1 MTTDLQNV
9 QTSEVVLTQKRYLS
23 DATIADIPAYTATG
37 SAVEPSLIVDYFGTT
52 LVKDTDYTATYSNNT
67 TPGTATVTLTGI
79 GDCVG
84 TLSATYEVVELT
96 PPSAENVPANATG
109 HSINGTYSLSG
120 YDASKD
126 YSVVISL
133 EGTSG
138 GATFSVVTT
147 TGLSFPGM
155 AFPTD
160 LTDVT
165 EAYFY
170 GSPSDIENA
179 LNSITYS
186 TTNVAFGEIKMHV
199 YIYSYVANTVFNPGN
214 GHVYNVV
221 SDQSIS
227 WSNALSTS
235 SSTSFGGSTGYMVTV
250 TSQDEQDFFY
260 RLDKSVWLGL
270 SDEESEGTFKW
281 VTGPESGTVVRT
293 PSGNV
298 DGVFEKWASGQPNNY
313 LGNEHYVGFYRP
325 AGSDY
330 GWRDYS
336 QTSNEIYGYVT
347 EYGTSTSGLGT
358 DVQSVQTSLVVLTQN
373 KYLADA
379 TIAEIPAYT
388 ATGSAVEPSL
398 IIDYFGT
405 TLVKDT
411 DYTVVFTD
419 NVSAGTAS
427 VSVSGI
433 GDYVG
438 TISSTFEVVELTSP
452 TNQNVPVNTQNW
464 DLSGQFN
471 LSGYDSTKT
480 YKAAVIVEGDPDSSF
495 SVTQTSGITF
505 DFGYDDWTEVRGV
518 NFKGTAENL
527 QSALNSVQINTSTNN
542 EEIKLRVFLTSQIEN
557 TFLNPANGH
566 IYEFVPGQITWTD
579 ANLASSS
586 LNYESEPGYITTLT
600 SEIEDNFVSNYVQ
613 AQNFWIGLSDATN
626 EGEWYWITGPEAG
639 TLVWSA
645 SNSNETGYTG
655 IINGQWCNWVTNDP
669 NNANYNTG
677 TGQDYAVAKF
687 EGNVEWNDVNNG
699 DTRVDG
705 YVIEY
710 GDWSDAM
717 DLTFYSTQKAEI
729 ILTKISQGVTI
740 QSSDTTTSE
749 GGDEA
754 SFTVV
759 LDINPIDDVTI
770 PINSSDVSEGTII
783 VDELVFTPSNWE
795 VPQMVV
801 VTGIGDE
808 LLDGDISYLIETG
821 NPVSNDSNYDA
832 LLASDI
838 SDLTF
843 TNQDNDIDSDGDGI
857 SDAQEGYNST
867 DPDLSTDTDG
877 DGVPDYLED
886 NTAGD
891 HTNPNNDS
899 DGDGESNAYE
909 TANGTDPNN
918 ASSNSGVLTWI
929 GTTSGDWST
938 TSNWSSGAAPTSS
951 TVVVIDGTFTNEPI
965 ISSTTD
971 VTILSVTIANGNTL
985 TIDETSSL
993 TVSGDFTN
1001 DGTVTLN
1008 STADDFSSLI
1018 VEGTATGDITYNRY
1032 VNAYNTD
1039 GGWDFVGSPTA
1050 MTIEEFTTANAGDL
1064 QTLGDDF
1071 AFASYN
1077 NAVGQWQLY
1086 PTVSPTGSFTAGQG
1100 YAMATA
1106 AGSTVAFT
1114 GTMKTADQSINI
1126 INNNGLNDVGRRW
1139 NLVSNPYPSY
1149 INGNTAA
1156 GASNFILANTDVIDD
1171 DFGAVYGWN
1180 GSSYDIYNLLD
1191 GAFSIAPGQA
1201 FWVAALN
1208 TTTTALNFTADMRTT
1223 TGTGD
1228 FVAGPQPLTYHV
1240 ALELYNGETQK
1251 ATTDF
1256 YFRDGLSLGI
1266 DPWYDAGAF
1275 NQSTKLSSRLAQ
1287 GSQETAFARNAMGMD
1302 AMQNTRVPLEIR
1314 QNAGQTF
1321 TISIADMNLPEDI
1334 YVYLEDTLNGT
1345 LTSLKDQDFELV
1357 AQSDLSGLDRFFIV
1371 FKSNAVLSNGDTL
1384 GIDALN
1390 AYKANNDSFVTIAGI
1405 APELGQLDVTLYNII
1420 GQTVT
1425 EKSFNPNTATQRVS
1439 TQGLASGLYMIQ
1451 IKSGNHTTVKKIII
1465 K

>member
-1 MTTDLQNV
+1 MKYRLIILLILLSNIHIKAQTITAPPNQDIPANSSDYSVTASTPYILDGYDSSTDYKVAVLLEGTSGALISINTTTGLNNPGLEFPTGFTNVNEIYFSGTPSEIVAALNSITVNTTNVANAEIKIQVYIYEYDADTYFNPFNGHAYKIVDNQSISWPDARDAAAATTFGGSTGYLITVTSQQEHDFAYRLDKSYWLGLSDEESEGTFKWVTGPETGVEIRTPEGNVAGQFEKWAIGQPNNYQGNEHYVGFYRPSDYYGWRDYITTSNEIYGYAIEYGTSSDGMTTDLQNV

-23 DATIADIPAYTATG
+23 DATIAPIPAYTLVSG
-37 SAVEPSLIVDYFGTT
+37 GVEPSLDVDYFGIS
-52 LVKDTDYTATYSNNT
+52 LDLGTDYTATYSNNT
-67 TPGTATVTLTGI
+67 TPATATVTLTGI
-79 GDCVG
+79 GDYVG
-84 TLSATYEVVELT
+84 TLSATYQVVELT
-96 PPSAENVPANATG
+96 PPPAENVPANATA

-120 YDASKD
+120 YDATKD

-214 GHVYNVV
+214 GHVYKVV

-227 WSNALSTS
+227 WSNALSAS
-235 SSTSFGGSTGYMVTV
+235 SSTSFGSTGYLVTV
-250 TSQDEQDFFY
+250 TSQDEQDFFH

-293 PSGNV
+293 PQGNV

-313 LGNEHYVGFYRP
+313 GGNEDYVGFYRP

-373 KYLADA
+373 KFLADA
-379 TIAEIPAYT
+379 TIADIPAYT
-388 ATGSAVEPSL
+388 GTGSAVEPSL
-398 IIDYFGT
+398 IVDYFGT

-427 VSVSGI
+427 VSITGT

-438 TISSTFEVVELTSP
+438 TISTTFEVVELTSP

-464 DLSGQFN
+464 DLSGQFDLN
-471 LSGYDSTKT
+471 GYDPTKT
-480 YKAAVIVEGDPDSSF
+480 YKAAVIVEGDPESSF

-505 DFGYDDWTEVRGV
+505 DFGYNDWTEVRGV

-527 QSALNSVQINTSTNN
+527 QSALNSIQINTSANN
-542 EEIKLRVFLTSQIEN
+542 DEIKLRVFITTQIEN

-579 ANLASSS
+579 ANSISSS

-600 SEIEDNFVSNYVQ
+600 SEVEDDFVSIHVQ
-613 AQNFWIGLSDATN
+613 AQDFWIGLSDAAN
-626 EGEWYWITGPEAG
+626 EGEWYWVTGPEAG

-645 SNSNETGYTG
+645 SNSNETGFTG

-669 NNANYNTG
+669 NNATFNFG

-687 EGNVEWNDVNNG
+687 NGNVEWNDVNNG

-717 DLTFYSTQKAEI
+717 DLTFYSTQKTEI
-729 ILTKISQGVTI
+729 ILTKISQGVTVE
-740 QSSDTTTSE
+740 SSDTTTSE
-749 GGDEA
+749 DGDEA

-770 PINSSDVSEGTII
+770 PINSSDVSEGTIT

-795 VPQMVV
+795 VPQTVI

-843 TNQDNDIDSDGDGI
+843 INQDNDIDTDGDGI
-857 SDAQEGYNST
+857 SNAQEGYNST

-891 HTNPNNDS
+891 HTNPNNDT
-899 DGDGESNAYE
+899 DGDGISNGEE
-909 TANGTDPNN
+909 TTAGTNPLD
-918 ASSNSGVLTWI
+918 SSDTPTDTDGDGIPDINEGSGNVP
-929 GTTSGDWST
+929 
-938 TSNWSSGAAPTSS
+938 A
-951 TVVVIDGTFTNEPI
+951 
-965 ISSTTD
+965 TD
-971 VTILSVTIANGNTL
+971 S
-985 TIDETSSL
+985 D
-993 TVSGDFTN
+993 N
-1001 DGTVTLN
+1001 DGV
-1008 STADDFSSLI
+1008 AD
-1018 VEGTATGDITYNRY
+1018 
-1032 VNAYNTD
+1032 
-1039 GGWDFVGSPTA
+1039 
-1050 MTIEEFTTANAGDL
+1050 
-1064 QTLGDDF
+1064 
-1071 AFASYN
+1071 
-1077 NAVGQWQLY
+1077 
-1086 PTVSPTGSFTAGQG
+1086 
-1100 YAMATA
+1100 
-1106 AGSTVAFT
+1106 
-1114 GTMKTADQSINI
+1114 
-1126 INNNGLNDVGRRW
+1126 
-1139 NLVSNPYPSY
+1139 
-1149 INGNTAA
+1149 
-1156 GASNFILANTDVIDD
+1156 
-1171 DFGAVYGWN
+1171 
-1180 GSSYDIYNLLD
+1180 
-1191 GAFSIAPGQA
+1191 
-1201 FWVAALN
+1201 
-1208 TTTTALNFTADMRTT
+1208 
-1223 TGTGD
+1223 
-1228 FVAGPQPLTYHV
+1228 
-1240 ALELYNGETQK
+1240 
-1251 ATTDF
+1251 
-1256 YFRDGLSLGI
+1256 
-1266 DPWYDAGAF
+1266 
-1275 NQSTKLSSRLAQ
+1275 
-1287 GSQETAFARNAMGMD
+1287 
-1302 AMQNTRVPLEIR
+1302 
-1314 QNAGQTF
+1314 
-1321 TISIADMNLPEDI
+1321 
-1334 YVYLEDTLNGT
+1334 YLEDNNADEDGDGTPDHQDPDNDTDGDGYGNLDELNGGSDPLDPNST
-1345 LTSLKDQDFELV
+1345 LSLYIFEPSKLFVIYPNPVNDVISISTGVDTPLSVKVFDINGKTVLFKNLGFEREIDLSSLKSAV
-1357 AQSDLSGLDRFFIV
+1357 YFI
-1371 FKSNAVLSNGDTL
+1371 K
-1384 GIDALN
+1384 
-1390 AYKANNDSFVTIAGI
+1390 
-1405 APELGQLDVTLYNII
+1405 
-1420 GQTVT
+1420 
-1425 EKSFNPNTATQRVS
+1425 
-1439 TQGLASGLYMIQ
+1439 
-1451 IKSGNHTTVKKIII
+1451 IKSDTRSKILRLVKE
-1465 K
+1465 